1 MRESVCHFTET
12 KLFLKIS
19 HIFGCFMK
27 KATIMDQ
34 NIMHDPL
41 ISYCRPKISPI
52 KHSTR
57 VSDSKQIKISSAD
70 YSHVTL
76 SE

>member
-1 MRESVCHFTET
+1 
-12 KLFLKIS
+12 
-19 HIFGCFMK
+19 MK

-41 ISYCRPKISPI
+41 ISYCRPKISTI
-52 KHSTR
+52 KHITR